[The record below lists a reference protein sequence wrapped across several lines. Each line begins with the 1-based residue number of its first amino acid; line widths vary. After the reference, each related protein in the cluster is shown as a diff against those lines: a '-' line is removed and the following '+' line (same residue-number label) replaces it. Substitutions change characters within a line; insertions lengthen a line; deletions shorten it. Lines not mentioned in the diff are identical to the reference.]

1 MTTAEDE
8 SPSRGRGGRPS
19 REAAAQLGEKI
30 LEIATEFFLRD
41 GYGGTSIEAIAQAAG
56 MSKRTFY
63 HRYDGKP
70 ALFAAVVT
78 RIVEQIRPPANVPLM
93 VGTTSAEIL
102 ERLGGLMLQAA
113 LSPRAIALNR
123 LIISES
129 ARFPELVTALSGQR
143 SRAEAVGLISR
154 LLETRTDGRP
164 LGPDDA
170 EFAAGQFIQMII
182 SWPQRLAFG
191 LGTPMTDAERTNWVR
206 RTTRLFL
213 KGCDAWEGP
222 LERSKS
228 NN

>member
-1 MTTAEDE
+1 VTAPEDD
-8 SPSRGRGGRPS
+8 SPPRGRGGRPS

-30 LEIATEFFLRD
+30 LEIATEFFLHD

-70 ALFAAVVT
+70 ALFAAVVA

-93 VGTTSAEIL
+93 AGTTSAQVL
-102 ERLGGLMLQAA
+102 ERLAGMMLQAA

-123 LIISES
+123 LIIAES
-129 ARFPELVTALSGQR
+129 ARFPELVTAVSGQR
-143 SRAEAVGLISR
+143 SRAEGIALIAK

-164 LGPDDA
+164 LARDDA
-170 EFAAGQFIQMII
+170 EFAAGQYIQMIT

-191 LGTPMTDAERTNWVR
+191 LGTPMTEPERTDWVR
-206 RTTRLFL
+206 QTTRLFL
-213 KGCDAWEGP
+213 RGCDAWDEP
-222 LERSKS
+222 PDR
-228 NN
+228 